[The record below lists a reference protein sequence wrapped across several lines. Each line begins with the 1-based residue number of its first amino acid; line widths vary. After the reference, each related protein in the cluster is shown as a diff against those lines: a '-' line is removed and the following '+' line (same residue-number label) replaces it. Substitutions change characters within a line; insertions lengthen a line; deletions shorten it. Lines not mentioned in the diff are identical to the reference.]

1 MRAAVLHGP
10 NDLRVEEVA
19 KPTPGPQDVVVR
31 IHKAAVC
38 GTDLHIYAGRLKA
51 NYPVILGHEFSG
63 TISEVGSQVSGW
75 RVGDSVFSS
84 PNVFCGE
91 CYYCK
96 TGQGNLCVDVKVLGL
111 HQDGAFAEHIRL
123 PARALYKLPSGI
135 SFEEGALIGDQFAT
149 TAHGLMK
156 AGIKF
161 GDFIQIFGAG
171 PIGLFTAQIAKASG
185 ATASIVDVVPD
196 RLQFAREV
204 LGVDYT
210 INSKEEDPVRRVM
223 ALTNGLGA
231 DITVE
236 AIGIPITLEQAV
248 MAAKRNGKVL
258 VIGIFEKPAEV
269 NMLHVVYREKTIIGS
284 FAHAQGDMEK
294 VLCLLQSGRV
304 SLKPF
309 TRTMMPLSD
318 VGKAIELFERRDPG
332 IIKVIIQ
339 P

>member
-10 NDLRVEEVA
+10 NDLRVEDVD
-19 KPTPGPQDVVVR
+19 KPSAGPHDAVVR
-31 IHKAAVC
+31 IQKAAVC

-51 NYPVILGHEFSG
+51 SYPVILGHEFSG
-63 TISEVGSQVSGW
+63 TISEIGSQVSGW
-75 RVGDSVFSS
+75 KEGENVFAS

-96 TGQGNLCVDVKVLGL
+96 AGQGNICVDVKVLGL
-111 HQDGAFAEHIRL
+111 HQNGAFAEYIKL
-123 PARALYKLPSGI
+123 PARALYRLPGNVP
-135 SFEEGALIGDQFAT
+135 FEEGALIGDQFAT

-156 AGIKF
+156 TGIRF
-161 GDFIQIFGAG
+161 GDFVQIFGAG
-171 PIGLFTAQIAKASG
+171 PIGLFTAQIAKTSG
-185 ATASIVDVVPD
+185 ATVSIADVVPD
-196 RLQFAREV
+196 RLQFAKEV

-210 INSKEEDPVRRVM
+210 VNSKEEDPVRRVM

-236 AIGIPITLEQAV
+236 AIGIPVTLEQAV
-248 MAAKRNGKVL
+248 MSAKRNGKVL
-258 VIGIFEKPAEV
+258 VLGIFDKPTEV

-294 VLCLLQSGRV
+294 VLALLQSGRV

-309 TRTMMPLSD
+309 TRTTMPLTD
-318 VGKAIELFERRDPG
+318 VGKAIELFERRAPG
-332 IIKVIIQ
+332 IIKIIIQ